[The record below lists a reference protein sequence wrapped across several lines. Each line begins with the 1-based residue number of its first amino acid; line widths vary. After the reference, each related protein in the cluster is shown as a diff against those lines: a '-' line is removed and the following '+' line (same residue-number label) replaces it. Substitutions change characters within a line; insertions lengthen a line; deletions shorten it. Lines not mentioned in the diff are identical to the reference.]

1 MELEE
6 QKKLKDLVDDF
17 MADLRERRNKINERI
32 NELAGQLAD
41 IQSKINETMKKLMT
55 AEIAGD
61 EGAKTKL
68 IKNIHDLQLE
78 KERIKGLKKVYEV
91 DAAKTGYDEKKIE
104 TIKAQAI
111 KAKTERQD
119 TYQNMIARKKELQEK
134 IKELERE
141 LDELDKEMSTF
152 NLTTEADA
160 VGAVVNA
167 LIPQTQSLPHF
178 KKKAFY
184 NAWIDDNDAEMQN
197 ILSKLEPKEEP
208 KFSYQGPVVTRHWE

>member
-1 MELEE
+1 MELKE
-6 QKKLKDLVDDF
+6 QKKLKELVDDF
-17 MADLRERRNKINERI
+17 MADLKERRNKINERI

-41 IQSKINETMKKLMT
+41 IQSKINENMKQLMA
-55 AEIAGD
+55 AEMAGD
-61 EGAKTKL
+61 EGTKTKV
-68 IKNIHDLQLE
+68 IKDIHDLQLE
-78 KERIKGLKKVYEV
+78 KEKVEGLKNVYEV

-104 TIKAQAI
+104 NIKAQAI

-141 LDELDKEMSTF
+141 LDELDKDMSTF
-152 NLTTEADA
+152 NLTSEVDA

-167 LIPQTQSLPHF
+167 LIPQTQALPHYG
-178 KKKAFY
+178 KKAFY
-184 NAWIDDNDAEMQN
+184 NAWIDGNDAEMQN

-208 KFSYQGPVVTRHWE
+208 KSTYQGQITRHWE

>member
-1 MELEE
+1 MELKE
-6 QKKLKDLVDDF
+6 QKKLKELVDDF
-17 MADLRERRNKINERI
+17 MADLKERRNKINERI

-41 IQSKINETMKKLMT
+41 IQSKINENMKQLMA
-55 AEIAGD
+55 AEMAGD
-61 EGAKTKL
+61 EGTKTKV
-68 IKNIHDLQLE
+68 IKDIHDLQLE
-78 KERIKGLKKVYEV
+78 KEKVEGLKNVYEV

-104 TIKAQAI
+104 NIKAQAI
-111 KAKTERQD
+111 KAKNERQD
-119 TYQNMIARKKELQEK
+119 TYQSMIARKKELQEK

-152 NLTTEADA
+152 NLITEADA

-184 NAWIDDNDAEMQN
+184 NAWIDGNDAEMQN
-197 ILSKLEPKEEP
+197 ILSKLEPNEET
-208 KFSYQGPVVTRHWE
+208 KSSY

>member
-55 AEIAGD
+55 AEMAGD

-78 KERIKGLKKVYEV
+78 KERIEGLKKVYEV

-111 KAKTERQD
+111 KAKNERQD
-119 TYQNMIARKKELQEK
+119 TYQSMIARKKELQEK

-152 NLTTEADA
+152 NLITEADA

-184 NAWIDDNDAEMQN
+184 NAWIDGNDAEMQN
-197 ILSKLEPKEEP
+197 ILSKLEQEEP
-208 KFSYQGPVVTRHWE
+208 KFSYQGQVIRHWE